1 MNKALSVT
9 KLFIQKNKW
18 TIIMFAA
25 MTVMVF
31 FVPDT
36 ADAGFL
42 KGQLFDPNRDLPDNL
57 ADAGGD
63 STLREIILLAI
74 NFILGFVGLIAVI
87 MLIYGGF
94 ILLTSSGEEEKTKKA
109 KSTILFAIIG
119 IVVILFSFAIINTV
133 FDITTGSDGT
143 TGAV

>member
-1 MNKALSVT
+1 MIKALTVT
-9 KLFIQKNKW
+9 KSFLRRNKW
-18 TIIMFAA
+18 TLMMFAVMA
-25 MTVMVF
+25 LLVIVGPETVS
-31 FVPDT
+31 
-36 ADAGFL
+36 AGFL

-63 STLREIILLAI
+63 STLREIILLAV

-94 ILLTSSGEEEKTKKA
+94 VLLTSSGEEEKTKKA

-119 IVVILFSFAIINTV
+119 IVIILFSFAIINTV
-133 FDITTGSDGT
+133 FDITTGSDST